1 MAVASAIK
9 EGATTVAA
17 TGGTDVTLVSL
28 GIQGNK
34 NTLAFSTD
42 TSLATRRYAEFS
54 VKAPVANPASITGY
68 TQARC
73 TVLVKFPKSV
83 TDVGIVTNTAKF
95 ELSYDINT
103 TTAEVETYLEQISQL
118 IGTSAFMAFYKDLNL
133 N

>member
-1 MAVASAIK
+1 MALASTIK
-9 EGATTVAA
+9 EGATAVAA
-17 TGGTDVTLVSL
+17 SGGTDVTLVSL

-42 TSLATRRYAEFS
+42 TNLATRRTAEFS
-54 VKAPVANPASITGY
+54 VKAPAANPASITGY

-83 TDVGIVTNTAKF
+83 TDVGIVTNTAKV
-95 ELSYDINT
+95 ELSYDVNT
-103 TTAEVETYLEQISQL
+103 TTAEVETYLEQLAQL
-118 IGTSAFMAFYKDLNL
+118 VGTANFMAFYKDLNL